1 MSISISIQTLIYSYI
16 YMCIYEYTKTSIY
29 IHVYI
34 GLHRNVSMGARMKQ
48 SSIRQTLAS
57 FGVMRITY

>member
-1 MSISISIQTLIYSYI
+1 MSISISIQTYI
-16 YMCIYEYTKTSIY
+16 YIYVYMNIQTYTYIY
-29 IHVYI
+29 VYI

>member
-1 MSISISIQTLIYSYI
+1 MSISISIQTLIYIYI
-16 YMCIYEYTKTSIY
+16 CIYEYTKTSIY